1 MLRQWF
7 KNTLLASMAISLS
20 FQSTALHAEVMLSRE
35 TGGDYSVN
43 VMSWWEIPFRSV
55 VRQRYDFSCGSAA
68 VATILSHHYGRPT
81 GEQEPFKAMWAKGDK
96 DMIRKVGFSM
106 FDMKNYLTEIGYT
119 AEGFRLKVGD
129 LEKIKRPLI
138 VLLDLK
144 GFKHFVVVKGV
155 NKGRILTGDSVLGL
169 TEYSVQDFDKMW
181 NGIALA
187 IVKTPT
193 PQPPK
198 YNLAGDWGPWSQ
210 APLEEGNDA
219 LAVSVGDLT
228 SHLPPEYQLTPTIL
242 IDVRV
247 GTVK

>member
-1 MLRQWF
+1 MIRARIKGGVLSAVA
-7 KNTLLASMAISLS
+7 LILAV
-20 FQSTALHAEVMLSRE
+20 QSASTQAEVQLSRE
-35 TGGDYSVN
+35 SGGDFSVN
-43 VMSWWEIPFRSV
+43 VMSWWEIPFRTV

-68 VATILSHHYGRPT
+68 VATILTHHYGRPT

-96 DMIRKVGFSM
+96 ELIRKVGFSM
-106 FDMKNYLTEIGYT
+106 FDMKNYLTDLGYT
-119 AEGFRLKVGD
+119 TEGFRLKVAD
-129 LEKIKRPLI
+129 LQKVKRPVI
-138 VLLDLK
+138 VLLNLN

-155 NKGRILTGDSVLGL
+155 NKDRILTGDSVLGL
-169 TEYSVQDFDKMW
+169 TQYSLQDFEKMW

-187 IVKTPT
+187 IVKTPGG
-193 PQPPK
+193 QNGR

-219 LAVSVGDLT
+219 LAVSIGDLT

-242 IDVRV
+242 LDVRV